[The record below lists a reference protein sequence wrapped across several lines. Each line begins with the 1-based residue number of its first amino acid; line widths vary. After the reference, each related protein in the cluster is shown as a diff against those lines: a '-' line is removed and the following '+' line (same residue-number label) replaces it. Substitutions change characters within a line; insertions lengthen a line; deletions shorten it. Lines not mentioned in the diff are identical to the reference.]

1 MPFVLMALLALAAP
15 EQQYQERIT
24 VERILI
30 DARVT
35 DSHGNP
41 ITGLKPADFRVRVD
55 GKAAMVESVDWIPET
70 AAEREL
76 AEMDKPQPEVNT
88 TLSVPAPRGRL
99 FIFFFQTD
107 FARNTA
113 RVTGQMDILQRIDAF
128 LDFLARLD
136 PQVMK
141 DARDSSEALL
151 IIGNA
156 LRPIPGPK
164 SLILFGWG
172 LGTLHGGR
180 VWMERSYPAARQA
193 LEGARVSVFSLDF
206 TQADAHS
213 LSVGL
218 GQVSGDTGGFYAST
232 FRFPNIAIERLHKTL
247 AGHYELEVRKPDTK
261 IRGLHTIEVDV
272 DRRGAE
278 VMARS
283 TYVDR
288 D

>member
-1 MPFVLMALLALAAP
+1 M
-15 EQQYQERIT
+15 
-24 VERILI
+24 
-30 DARVT
+30 
-35 DSHGNP
+35 
-41 ITGLKPADFRVRVD
+41 
-55 GKAAMVESVDWIPET
+55 
-70 AAEREL
+70 
-76 AEMDKPQPEVNT
+76 
-88 TLSVPAPRGRL
+88 
-99 FIFFFQTD
+99 
-107 FARNTA
+107 
-113 RVTGQMDILQRIDAF
+113 
-128 LDFLARLD
+128 
-136 PQVMK
+136 
-141 DARDSSEALL
+141 
-151 IIGNA
+151 
-156 LRPIPGPK
+156 
-164 SLILFGWG
+164 
-172 LGTLHGGR
+172 
-180 VWMERSYPAARQA
+180 
-193 LEGARVSVFSLDF
+193 FSLDF